1 MKKLSFLII
10 LMMTLVLSSLNFIS
24 CNKDRLTDDD
34 LEAVNDNSTA
44 SGVSQEVQ
52 NITEQ
57 SITNSSNMSF
67 RSSGSLSSCVNITND
82 TINKVLTIDFGTSP
96 CLCKD
101 NRYRQGQIIASYT
114 GKYRDSGT
122 IINIT
127 FNNFYVGPTSSYLVN
142 VTGQKQI
149 TNNGHNS
156 SNNLY
161 WTITASLNI
170 VKPNNGG
177 TLTMTETKTREQIA
191 GSLTPTLFTDDKF
204 KVNGSCKG
212 TTANGISY
220 TATVVSGNELIR
232 DMSCPKHFTQGQ
244 VDITLGG
251 KPNTLLDYGT
261 GACDN
266 TATVTRNG
274 KTKTINL
281 K

>member
-1 MKKLSFLII
+1 MKKLSFLVI
-10 LMMTLVLSSLNFIS
+10 LMSLLVITSLSFVS

-57 SITNSSNMSF
+57 SITNPSNMSF
-67 RSSGSLSSCVNITND
+67 RNSGSLSTCSTITND
-82 TINKVLTIDFGTSP
+82 TINKILTIDFGTSP

-114 GKYRDSGT
+114 GRYRDSGT
-122 IINIT
+122 VINIT
-127 FNNFYVGPTSSYLVN
+127 FNNFYVGPTTSYLHN

-149 TNNGHNS
+149 INNGHNS
-156 SNNLY
+156 SGNLY
-161 WTITASLNI
+161 WTITANLNVI
-170 VKPNNGG
+170 KPNNGG
-177 TLTMTETKTREQIA
+177 TITMNETKTREMIA
-191 GSLTPTLFTDDKF
+191 GSLTPTIFSDDKF
-204 KVNGSCKG
+204 KINGTCNG
-212 TTANGISY
+212 VTTNNISY
-220 TATVVSGNELIR
+220 SATVVSGNELIR

-244 VDITLGG
+244 VDITIGS

-261 GACDN
+261 GSCDN

-281 K
+281 R